1 MQDLRILPEGG
12 GALEDD
18 DGKPPRFLLSFILSI
33 DVLLSLLSLF
43 VVVVV
48 VVVVVAKTYSLNSL
62 LLARDD
68 RFATRV

>member
-48 VVVVVAKTYSLNSL
+48 VVVVAKTYSLNSL